1 MVKVNQK
8 SMSETRLKVPLIE
21 GNMHRYPRMNE
32 VHQST
37 ELYVSI
43 RTRWIAYPSGCSSRF
58 QTDRCKLS
66 KYLGFPMLR
75 GPCSA
80 DTKIWPSCFRHRN
93 LPLQPSKT
101 LMWHPTR
108 KPLLRRSPSV
118 LDTIKAQA
126 LKRRQRKLSDPRD
139 LARHVPRTVCAPL
152 HLGDA
157 PREAEIARSELLAQR
172 RDA

>member
-1 MVKVNQK
+1 MGKVNQK
-8 SMSETRLKVPLIE
+8 SMSETRMKVPLIK
-21 GNMHRYPRMNE
+21 GNMHRYPPYERSSSVDRALCVNTNE
-32 VHQST
+32 MDS
-37 ELYVSI
+37 LPI
-43 RTRWIAYPSGCSSRF
+43 RLQLWVQAN
-58 QTDRCKLS
+58 RCKLS
-66 KYLGFPMLR
+66 ECLGFPMLR

-80 DTKIWPSCFRHRN
+80 DTRIWPSHFRHRN
-93 LPLQPSKT
+93 LPLQPSET

-126 LKRRQRKLSDPRD
+126 LKRRQRELSDPRD
-139 LARHVPRTVCAPL
+139 LARHVLRTVCAPL